1 MTSPHD
7 GPHHRRCQYQ
17 CRSRPH
23 RWHWQQQHRQC
34 RHCLRRRRHHR
45 QWLCQHCLQRQR
57 FQRHQPTMAH
67 INEPPTNTIPNAIV
81 TATDTDTNVTIYKNL
96 ANTQQ
101 HARGRPSTLNNAFG
115 MILTLVMTLISL
127 FTGLTNTIIEPTAA
141 NANVKTNCYRVTSS
155 SDLNS

>member
-1 MTSPHD
+1 
-7 GPHHRRCQYQ
+7 
-17 CRSRPH
+17 
-23 RWHWQQQHRQC
+23 
-34 RHCLRRRRHHR
+34 L
-45 QWLCQHCLQRQR
+45 
-57 FQRHQPTMAH
+57 AH

-81 TATDTDTNVTIYKNL
+81 TATDTDTKTTINQISTDNKATINKFMTDTEMDSNVTIYKNS

-127 FTGLTNTIIEPTAA
+127 FTGLTNTIIKPTAA

-155 SDLNS
+155 LDLNS